1 MSFVGRYAQN
11 PRFSPD
17 TLPGL
22 RLWLDAADATTVTLS
37 GSNVTQWRDKSGNL
51 RHGTPVNGLTY
62 STASNGVVFT
72 RASSQYLTLPDNTF
86 PIGSSSF
93 SIFFVF
99 TPAATAYEI
108 IMITAGARG
117 GNLFGIRSGNAG
129 TGTLQT
135 FWSGN
140 NDLQTSNL
148 WAVKQRN
155 IGAFLYQ
162 AGGVRS
168 LWINGVQGVSDTP
181 GAQTVITTN
190 NRIGTLEP
198 GAFNTFDGQFHEV
211 LVFESSLSV
220 TERQQVEA
228 YLAQKWDPVPSPL
241 SIPGCVFWLD
251 AGDRS
256 TLTLSASNT
265 VTAWTEKS
273 GANRTVTTNSAGVYS
288 ATAMNGRPGVQF
300 SAGSAMTSS
309 TASTLGN
316 NLTAFVVFTATSPGP
331 VSLNVPLFVG
341 SSANGYWLTYR
352 GDFQIYAAR
361 QEGGAQAGNSYY
373 RDINIPIIMAG
384 VASATLSQQTAFLNG
399 YSTDVVNSAPLSNV
413 GATTIYIPGGEPY
426 WGGPANGM
434 FNGVISEV
442 LLFSNALTTTQR
454 QTIEGYLSSKWGISV
469 SVKPPVLPST
479 HAFPRA
485 LPALRDFSPLDIDGL
500 SLWLDAADRA
510 AFNGGERWTDK
521 SGTDNHG
528 VNGRPGSS
536 TMPTVTTWPNGLTAA
551 RFVSA
556 SKNSVRTT
564 NVIQAVNITYFFVV
578 RITGLSGGKQQLL
591 INNVDGQ
598 RQIYTEA
605 SSFPAQVFAF
615 ASLGNPVTNVISV
628 AQSVPF
634 IYSATL
640 SGGFNSYANGTNL
653 GSGALATSSA
663 SRHYF
668 GSGDNDGEYLS
679 CDYAEI
685 LIYTTALTTPQRQ
698 QVEGYLADKWGLRG
712 SMGGVSHPYRFGPAM
727 ILPTQIS
734 GCSLWLDA
742 ADATTVTL
750 SGSNITQW
758 NDKSGRG
765 YHAVAVG
772 TPTIQSLCNSTYRGV
787 LCSATSAFGYSN
799 ATAMNSGQVLTTFA
813 VAHLSGTGDFVRL
826 LGFATEATLDDG
838 TGGAIPFC
846 RRIGE
851 NSVTIVRNGVVG
863 TAAVPITQGL
873 LFQGASVIG
882 PTSAIQYINGQSNS
896 AISYTNATFNY
907 TRYGVGQNGRGTG
920 ERWPGVIC
928 EVITYDALLTDSQ
941 RQQIEGYLAWKWG
954 LNTAL
959 PSPTTPWLQLK
970 RSLTPVF
977 TPTQIPGCSFWL
989 DAADTA
995 SMTLSGSNLSQWRD
1009 KSGNGHIG
1017 TAVASPVLTT
1027 VDGVPAVTFNGSS
1040 QYIDFGT
1047 AGSLGSNQFHI
1058 FTVSK
1063 FNTTAD
1069 GSILARVANAGDQYY
1084 RYTMLRAGGV
1094 MYLATQADT
1103 GGYGSN
1109 ASFADTNTSRR
1120 LLGFSWD
1127 RSTITGRQNGTLVG
1141 SGSYAS
1147 AATYTSSFKLLVA
1160 AYNNSSGGT
1169 PPSDGFYMNGSINE
1183 ILFYFGPLTSS
1194 QRQRVEGYLAEKW
1207 GLRGG
1212 LGGTLHPHR
1221 YSAPDIL
1228 PTQIS
1233 GCVLWLDAS
1242 DSATFTLSGN
1252 NVTQWRD
1259 KSGLGNHGAP
1269 IGTVTRT
1276 TAAFGGRASVAFNG
1290 TTIRGSVS
1298 ITGTTLTVLAVY
1310 QPNVLVGDRD
1320 QRVVS
1325 FASPGEGD
1333 WSGIARTTGINI
1345 QGGGSKL
1352 TTYRNLTMIAESM
1365 VSHVAGVAVVGCS
1378 QYTGTAGAVFLDG
1391 VEGNALAAT
1400 SGNFAISTYGLA
1412 NQASGSP
1419 ETLNGNI
1426 AEVIVYT
1433 TSLTTTQR
1441 QQVEGYLAWKWGLQ
1455 ANLPASTHPYR
1466 TFKP

>member
-1 MSFVGRYAQN
+1 
-11 PRFSPD
+11 
-17 TLPGL
+17 
-22 RLWLDAADATTVTLS
+22 
-37 GSNVTQWRDKSGNL
+37 
-51 RHGTPVNGLTY
+51 
-62 STASNGVVFT
+62 
-72 RASSQYLTLPDNTF
+72 
-86 PIGSSSF
+86 
-93 SIFFVF
+93 
-99 TPAATAYEI
+99 
-108 IMITAGARG
+108 
-117 GNLFGIRSGNAG
+117 
-129 TGTLQT
+129 
-135 FWSGN
+135 
-140 NDLQTSNL
+140 
-148 WAVKQRN
+148 
-155 IGAFLYQ
+155 
-162 AGGVRS
+162 
-168 LWINGVQGVSDTP
+168 
-181 GAQTVITTN
+181 
-190 NRIGTLEP
+190 
-198 GAFNTFDGQFHEV
+198 
-211 LVFESSLSV
+211 
-220 TERQQVEA
+220 
-228 YLAQKWDPVPSPL
+228 
-241 SIPGCVFWLD
+241 
-251 AGDRS
+251 
-256 TLTLSASNT
+256 
-265 VTAWTEKS
+265 
-273 GANRTVTTNSAGVYS
+273 
-288 ATAMNGRPGVQF
+288 
-300 SAGSAMTSS
+300 
-309 TASTLGN
+309 
-316 NLTAFVVFTATSPGP
+316 
-331 VSLNVPLFVG
+331 
-341 SSANGYWLTYR
+341 
-352 GDFQIYAAR
+352 
-361 QEGGAQAGNSYY
+361 
-373 RDINIPIIMAG
+373 
-384 VASATLSQQTAFLNG
+384 
-399 YSTDVVNSAPLSNV
+399 
-413 GATTIYIPGGEPY
+413 
-426 WGGPANGM
+426 
-434 FNGVISEV
+434 
-442 LLFSNALTTTQR
+442 
-454 QTIEGYLSSKWGISV
+454 
-469 SVKPPVLPST
+469 
-479 HAFPRA
+479 
-485 LPALRDFSPLDIDGL
+485 
-500 SLWLDAADRA
+500 
-510 AFNGGERWTDK
+510 
-521 SGTDNHG
+521 
-528 VNGRPGSS
+528 
-536 TMPTVTTWPNGLTAA
+536 
-551 RFVSA
+551 
-556 SKNSVRTT
+556 
-564 NVIQAVNITYFFVV
+564 
-578 RITGLSGGKQQLL
+578 
-591 INNVDGQ
+591 
-598 RQIYTEA
+598 
-605 SSFPAQVFAF
+605 
-615 ASLGNPVTNVISV
+615 
-628 AQSVPF
+628 
-634 IYSATL
+634 
-640 SGGFNSYANGTNL
+640 
-653 GSGALATSSA
+653 
-663 SRHYF
+663 
-668 GSGDNDGEYLS
+668 
-679 CDYAEI
+679 
-685 LIYTTALTTPQRQ
+685 
-698 QVEGYLADKWGLRG
+698 
-712 SMGGVSHPYRFGPAM
+712 
-727 ILPTQIS
+727 
-734 GCSLWLDA
+734 
-742 ADATTVTL
+742 
-750 SGSNITQW
+750 
-758 NDKSGRG
+758 
-765 YHAVAVG
+765 
-772 TPTIQSLCNSTYRGV
+772 
-787 LCSATSAFGYSN
+787 
-799 ATAMNSGQVLTTFA
+799 
-813 VAHLSGTGDFVRL
+813 
-826 LGFATEATLDDG
+826 
-838 TGGAIPFC
+838 
-846 RRIGE
+846 
-851 NSVTIVRNGVVG
+851 
-863 TAAVPITQGL
+863 
-873 LFQGASVIG
+873 
-882 PTSAIQYINGQSNS
+882 
-896 AISYTNATFNY
+896 
-907 TRYGVGQNGRGTG
+907 
-920 ERWPGVIC
+920 
-928 EVITYDALLTDSQ
+928 
-941 RQQIEGYLAWKWG
+941 
-954 LNTAL
+954 
-959 PSPTTPWLQLK
+959 
-970 RSLTPVF
+970 
-977 TPTQIPGCSFWL
+977 
-989 DAADTA
+989 
-995 SMTLSGSNLSQWRD
+995 MTLSGSNLSQWRD

>member
-1 MSFVGRYAQN
+1 
-11 PRFSPD
+11 
-17 TLPGL
+17 
-22 RLWLDAADATTVTLS
+22 
-37 GSNVTQWRDKSGNL
+37 
-51 RHGTPVNGLTY
+51 
-62 STASNGVVFT
+62 
-72 RASSQYLTLPDNTF
+72 
-86 PIGSSSF
+86 
-93 SIFFVF
+93 
-99 TPAATAYEI
+99 
-108 IMITAGARG
+108 MITAGARG

-734 GCSLWLDA
+734 GCLVWLDA
-742 ADATTVTL
+742 ADSATFTL
-750 SGSNITQW
+750 SGSNVTQW
-758 NDKSGRG
+758 RDKSGNANHFSTLAGTSPTYSSNEVAFPSGGVMRSSASIALTLNT
-765 YHAVAVG
+765 YAVIVFKLMQPSDFSYVLSFTSMSPGGFTGHYSIRANAGILGG
-772 TPTIQSLCNSTYRGV
+772 TAASPGNEADFGNANYFVNGTFNPSFGGST
-787 LCSATSAFGYSN
+787 YSN
-799 ATAMNSGQVLTTFA
+799 APVVVAAKNTNLTGTTTVELSAAIGRYFVGRMYEVILYSSPLTT
-813 VAHLSGTGDFVRL
+813 T
-826 LGFATEATLDDG
+826 
-838 TGGAIPFC
+838 
-846 RRIGE
+846 
-851 NSVTIVRNGVVG
+851 
-863 TAAVPITQGL
+863 
-873 LFQGASVIG
+873 
-882 PTSAIQYINGQSNS
+882 
-896 AISYTNATFNY
+896 
-907 TRYGVGQNGRGTG
+907 
-920 ERWPGVIC
+920 
-928 EVITYDALLTDSQ
+928 Q

-1160 AYNNSSGGT
+1160 AYNNSTGGT

-1455 ANLPASTHPYR
+1455 QNLPTSTHPYR